1 MLAIASSYTF
11 EEGEKEC
18 VTPLSRPSGPRPCC
32 TLLSFSLWCNHMV
45 RRSHCFPVL
54 LGTLCDLVAIPPT
67 PSTSGERQMRKPN
80 QVLNSCADHAPQPPT
95 PSSHTRTRTP
105 HLSSWDW
112 IRDLLYKRHHY
123 SIVQSP
129 TPAAPNCTF
138 NRNVLTHHTA
148 PIHSQIAFIN
158 YKRSYASLRAT
169 SNL

>member
-1 MLAIASSYTF
+1 MRYPSVSPIWSP
-11 EEGEKEC
+11 
-18 VTPLSRPSGPRPCC
+18 TPLLVTVFLTLVQPYGTSL
-32 TLLSFSLWCNHMV
+32 TLLS
-45 RRSHCFPVL
+45 VL

-67 PSTSGERQMRKPN
+67 PSTSDERQMRKPN
-80 QVLNSCADHAPQPPT
+80 QVLNSCADHAPQPPA

-112 IRDLLYKRHHY
+112 NRDLLYKRHHY